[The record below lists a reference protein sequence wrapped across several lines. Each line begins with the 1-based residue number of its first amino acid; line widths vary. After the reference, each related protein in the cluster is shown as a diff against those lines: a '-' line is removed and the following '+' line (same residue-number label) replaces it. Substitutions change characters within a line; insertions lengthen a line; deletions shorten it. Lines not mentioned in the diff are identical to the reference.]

1 MIATRTLE
9 GRLVRLRPFSRAC
22 IDDQLRWNADPDVRH
37 FLHRSEDPPSML
49 SRATLERRIQA
60 VIADPSELRFTLET
74 SEGTPIGD
82 IGLLGIH
89 PHGRAELS
97 IMIGEKAYW
106 SRGYGT
112 DAIRC
117 LLSFAFGELGLRRV
131 TLIAD
136 ADNARGIR
144 CYERCGFR
152 HEGVLRAHRLRYG
165 KPLDMVTMAVLRE
178 EFEAERGG
186 GRREPG

>member
-1 MIATRTLE
+1 MIVTRSLVGTIARLVPLRLEHAAIAT
-9 GRLVRLRPFSRAC
+9 
-22 IDDQLRWNADPDVRH
+22 RWNADAEVRH
-37 FLHRSEDPPSML
+37 WLHRSEDGPEYRTRSAIEQKIR
-49 SRATLERRIQA
+49 SVQTDAT
-60 VIADPSELRFTLET
+60 ELRFVIET
-74 SEGTPIGD
+74 EDGVPIGE

-97 IMIGEKAYW
+97 ILLGEKAYW

-117 LLSFAFGELGLRRV
+117 LLRYAFDTLDLRRV

-136 ADNARGIR
+136 ADNLRGIR
-144 CYERCGFR
+144 CYEKAGFG
-152 HEGVLRAHRLRYG
+152 HEGILRAHRVRYG

-178 EFEAERGG
+178 EFEAVAGDA
-186 GRREPG
+186 GRR

>member
-1 MIATRTLE
+1 VIATRTLE
-9 GRLVRLRPFSRAC
+9 GRLVRLRPLSLAYL
-22 IDDQLRWNADPDVRH
+22 DAATRWNADPDVRH
-37 FLHRSEDPPSML
+37 YLHRSEDPPALL
-49 SRATLERRIQA
+49 SRAALEKRMQA
-60 VIADPSELRFTLET
+60 VFADPTEVRFAIET
-74 SEGTPIGD
+74 RDGVPIGD

-97 IMIGEKAYW
+97 ILIGEKAYW

-117 LLSFAFGELGLRRV
+117 LLAFAFGELGLRRV

-144 CYERCGFR
+144 CYENCGFR

-165 KPLDMVTMAVLRE
+165 KPLDMVAMGVLRE
-178 EFEAERGG
+178 EFEAGRGG
-186 GRREPG
+186 GRRDPA